1 MNFRTDLALE
11 RQEIL
16 GASEIEGVSSYSE
29 HKNNVKIT
37 SINIENE
44 IGSKKIGKPVGRYI
58 TVEVPEFSKD
68 GEIFDGR
75 LEALAEELRKL
86 LPSDDGTVLVVGLGN
101 ENITPDALG
110 PKCAQ
115 MILATRHLSAEFRES
130 LGMPSLRS
138 VAGISPGVLGQ
149 TGIETGEIIAGIVK
163 KIKPSAVITVDAL
176 ASRRLKRLGC
186 TVQIS
191 DAGITPGSGVGN
203 ARATISSKTLGVP
216 VIAVGVPTVVD
227 AATLAYDILQGEKNE
242 IDENAMRKALGH
254 EVEQM
259 MITPRE
265 IDLLIERA
273 SRLIAMSINCALHPD
288 ISAEDILSL
297 VG

>member
-1 MNFRTDLALE
+1 
-11 RQEIL
+11 
-16 GASEIEGVSSYSE
+16 
-29 HKNNVKIT
+29 
-37 SINIENE
+37 
-44 IGSKKIGKPVGRYI
+44 
-58 TVEVPEFSKD
+58 
-68 GEIFDGR
+68 
-75 LEALAEELRKL
+75 
-86 LPSDDGTVLVVGLGN
+86 
-101 ENITPDALG
+101 
-110 PKCAQ
+110 
-115 MILATRHLSAEFRES
+115 
-130 LGMPSLRS
+130 
-138 VAGISPGVLGQ
+138 
-149 TGIETGEIIAGIVK
+149 
-163 KIKPSAVITVDAL
+163 
-176 ASRRLKRLGC
+176 
-186 TVQIS
+186 
-191 DAGITPGSGVGN
+191 VGN

>member
-101 ENITPDALG
+101 EI
-110 PKCAQ
+110 
-115 MILATRHLSAEFRES
+115 
-130 LGMPSLRS
+130 
-138 VAGISPGVLGQ
+138 
-149 TGIETGEIIAGIVK
+149 
-163 KIKPSAVITVDAL
+163 
-176 ASRRLKRLGC
+176 
-186 TVQIS
+186 
-191 DAGITPGSGVGN
+191 
-203 ARATISSKTLGVP
+203 
-216 VIAVGVPTVVD
+216 
-227 AATLAYDILQGEKNE
+227 
-242 IDENAMRKALGH
+242 
-254 EVEQM
+254 
-259 MITPRE
+259 
-265 IDLLIERA
+265 
-273 SRLIAMSINCALHPD
+273 SRLMHSV
-288 ISAEDILSL
+288 LSERR
-297 VG
+297 